1 MTTLRFVLGDQLTRE
16 LSSLR
21 GYEDGDVVLMA
32 EVADETT
39 YVKHH
44 PQKIALVLSA
54 MRHFA
59 DDLRARGMTVDYIAL
74 DDPDNT
80 GSFSGELARAVRRHK
95 AASVTVTEP
104 GEWRVWQMMG
114 DWETDLDLP
123 VDILEDDRFYC
134 SRADFAGLAGRG
146 KTGRMEYFYRDMRK
160 RTGLLMD
167 DGEPAGG
174 AWNFDKENRKTLP
187 KGLTPPHRMRFR
199 PDAIT
204 QDVLDLVGARFGDHF
219 GDLDGF
225 GWAVTRDEAL
235 RALRH
240 FLTDCLPNFG
250 DYQDA
255 MKAGEDFLFHGLIS
269 PYLNIG
275 LLTASEVCD
284 KAEQAW
290 RDGAAP
296 LNAVEGFIRQILGWR
311 EFVRGIYWTEMP
323 GYADSNFL
331 NAKRDLPA
339 MYWGADTRMRCMS
352 ECIRTTREHAY
363 AHHIQR
369 LMVTGNFALL
379 AGVAPRQIER
389 WYLEVYADA
398 YDWVE
403 LPNVHGM
410 VMHADGGRLGSKPY
424 AASGAYINRMSD
436 YCGDCTYSLKDKT
449 GEDACP
455 FSYLYW
461 NFLIENEETLGNNHR
476 MSLIYANLRKK
487 SADERAEIVQSA
499 ARFLD
504 G

>member
-1 MTTLRFVLGDQLTRE
+1 MSCLRLVLGDQLTRE

-21 GYEDGDVVLMA
+21 GYEDGDVVLMV

-39 YVKHH
+39 YVRHH
-44 PQKIALVLSA
+44 PQKIALILSA

-59 DDLRARGMTVDYIAL
+59 EDLRERGLTVDYVRL
-74 DDPDNT
+74 DDARNT
-80 GSFSGELARAVRRHK
+80 GSFSGELARAVKRHG
-95 AASVTVTEP
+95 ASSVAVTEP
-104 GEWRVWQMMG
+104 GEWRVWEMMG
-114 DWETDLDLP
+114 DWESDLDLP
-123 VDILEDDRFYC
+123 VDILEDDRFFC
-134 SRADFAGLAGRG
+134 SRSEFAGLVDKG
-146 KTGRMEYFYRDMRK
+146 KTGRMEYFYREMRK
-160 RTGLLMD
+160 RTGLLMT
-167 DGEPAGG
+167 DGGPEGG
-174 AWNFDKENRKTLP
+174 AWNFDKDNRKALP
-187 KGLTPPHRMRFR
+187 KDVSPPHRMRFR

-204 QDVLDLVGARFGDHF
+204 QEVLELVADRFSDHF

-225 GWAVTRDEAL
+225 GWAVSRKEAL

-240 FLTDCLPNFG
+240 FIAEALPRFG

-255 MKAGEDFLFHGLIS
+255 MKTGEDFLFHGLIS

-284 KAEQAW
+284 KAIAAW
-290 RDGAAP
+290 ENGDAP
-296 LNAVEGFIRQILGWR
+296 LNAVEGFVRQILGWR

-323 GYADSNFL
+323 GYAQSNHL

-339 MYWGADTRMRCMS
+339 MYWGAKTRMHCMS
-352 ECIRTTREHAY
+352 ECIRSTRQHAY

-379 AGVAPRQIER
+379 AGVAPEQIER

-398 YDWVE
+398 FEWVE

-410 VMHADGGRLGSKPY
+410 AMHADGGRLGSKPY
-424 AASGAYINRMSD
+424 AASGAYIDRMSD
-436 YCGDCTYSLKDKT
+436 YCGECSYSLKLKT

-455 FSYLYW
+455 FNYLYW
-461 NFLIENEETLGNNHR
+461 NFLIENEDKLGNNQR
-476 MSLIYANLRKK
+476 MSLIYGNLRRK
-487 SADERAEIVQSA
+487 SDEDRAEIVRSA
-499 ARFLD
+499 RVFLD